1 MMLFPSSFPLDREL
15 RPWLGLLGRLPE
27 GVTVRLCLHMLG
39 GHRQPGECDMEP
51 LVQAQTLVRRGGRVI
66 FALRRRR
73 DAGDRQAVSAY
84 QAGVAVGFYGLEDK
98 CLPVSF
104 TPAGGSA
111 WSEAQLHQLRR
122 GGLVH
127 GSAVRQRQL
136 ARRTDARAAAPV
148 AAPAAGTVRPSFAVS
163 LPAP

>member
-1 MMLFPSSFPLDREL
+1 MMLSLSSFLLDRDL
-15 RPWLGLLGRLPE
+15 PPWLGLLGRLPD
-27 GVTVRLCLHMLG
+27 GVTVRLCLYMLG

-104 TPAGGSA
+104 KPASGSA

-122 GGLVH
+122 GGLAH
-127 GSAVRQRQL
+127 GASVRQRQL
-136 ARRTDARAAAPV
+136 ARRTEARAAAPV
-148 AAPAAGTVRPSFAVS
+148 AAPASSPVRPALAVS
-163 LPAP
+163 SRAP